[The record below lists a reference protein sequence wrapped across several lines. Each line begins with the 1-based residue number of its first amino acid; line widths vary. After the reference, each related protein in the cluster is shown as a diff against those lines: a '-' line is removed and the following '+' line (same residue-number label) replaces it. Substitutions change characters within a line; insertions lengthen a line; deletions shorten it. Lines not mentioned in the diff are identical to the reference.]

1 MLADPFTG
9 VDEILY
15 AVVGDVQN
23 NRADFHLNGADSS
36 KEFEALTKG
45 TALEITRAF
54 VTIEGIDVYSLNY
67 LLNLDQC
74 ITVKANAS
82 DVRVLKKKVAIGPL
96 LVTPVKCT
104 KDHVKE

>member
-1 MLADPFTG
+1 VLADPFMA
-9 VDEILY
+9 VDGILY

-82 DVRVLKKKVAIGPL
+82 DVRVLKKML
-96 LVTPVKCT
+96 R
-104 KDHVKE
+104 